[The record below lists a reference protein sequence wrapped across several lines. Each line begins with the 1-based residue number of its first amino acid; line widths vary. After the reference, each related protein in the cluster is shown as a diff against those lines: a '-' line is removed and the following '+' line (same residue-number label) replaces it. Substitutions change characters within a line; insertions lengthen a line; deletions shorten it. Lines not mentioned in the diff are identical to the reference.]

1 MRPSALTLPVADPQQ
16 PPFAACAAC
25 FTTATESALPSAA
38 TLSRMQSDHCYP
50 SYGNRMSPKEWVE
63 MEKPDLLETA
73 TTRKNTIL
81 GAPSAAALDPVID
94 RAIRAKFNIH
104 LKG

>member
-38 TLSRMQSDHCYP
+38 TLSRKCWFAVLYP
-50 SYGNRMSPKEWVE
+50 PLSADV
-63 MEKPDLLETA
+63 
-73 TTRKNTIL
+73 
-81 GAPSAAALDPVID
+81 GAMGGPGPGGD
-94 RAIRAKFNIH
+94 
-104 LKG
+104 GGG